1 MDKFDL
7 HTKILIGGDVIRKM
21 LAGMQRVFIV
31 TDRFMH
37 ESGAVSYLTDQ
48 MGDHAQ
54 YQIFSEVTP
63 DPDIDI
69 VTEGVSNIL
78 YFQPDAVIA
87 LGGGSSIDAAK
98 AIMYFAARQFDL
110 RDVPFI
116 AIPTTSGT
124 GSEVSK
130 FAVITDRTK
139 GVKYP
144 LIDDALLPDYAVLDA
159 ALTKTV
165 PPKITAD
172 TGLDVLTHA
181 IEAYVCTEANDF
193 TDALAEKAVK
203 LVDQHLLHAYQEPD
217 NLKARQGMHNAS
229 CLAGAAFSN
238 AGLGLCH
245 SMAHALGARAH
256 IPHGRANAILL
267 PYVMSFNAGCE
278 TTLTDTAS
286 RYAQL
291 SAELGIGS
299 SSIRQSALNLIH
311 LVRRLEARM
320 EIPQCL
326 KDAGVTEEQLEEML
340 EPMADAA
347 LADRCTATNPKTVTR
362 EDIIGLYR
370 QAFVKGTRI
379 SNLNL

>member
-1 MDKFDL
+1 M
-7 HTKILIGGDVIRKM
+7 
-21 LAGMQRVFIV
+21 
-31 TDRFMH
+31 
-37 ESGAVSYLTDQ
+37 
-48 MGDHAQ
+48 
-54 YQIFSEVTP
+54 
-63 DPDIDI
+63 
-69 VTEGVSNIL
+69 
-78 YFQPDAVIA
+78 IA

-130 FAVITDRTK
+130 FVVITDQTK

-203 LVDQHLLHAYQEPD
+203 LVYEHLLHAYQEPD

-229 CLAGAAFSN
+229 CLAGAAFKRRSGSVPQHGTRARRTGTHSAWTGKCN
-238 AGLGLCH
+238 FTALCH
-245 SMAHALGARAH
+245 
-256 IPHGRANAILL
+256 
-267 PYVMSFNAGCE
+267 
-278 TTLTDTAS
+278 
-286 RYAQL
+286 
-291 SAELGIGS
+291 EL
-299 SSIRQSALNLIH
+299 QC
-311 LVRRLEARM
+311 RL
-320 EIPQCL
+320 
-326 KDAGVTEEQLEEML
+326 
-340 EPMADAA
+340 
-347 LADRCTATNPKTVTR
+347 
-362 EDIIGLYR
+362 
-370 QAFVKGTRI
+370 
-379 SNLNL
+379 